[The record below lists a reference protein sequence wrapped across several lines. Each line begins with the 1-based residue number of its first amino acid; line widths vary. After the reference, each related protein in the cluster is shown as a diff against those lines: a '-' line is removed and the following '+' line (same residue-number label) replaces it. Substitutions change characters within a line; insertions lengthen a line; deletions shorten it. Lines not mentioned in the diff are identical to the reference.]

1 MNDINQDG
9 LSKIDRFYEKHRDVA
24 VTVSYGMLS
33 AILGLIKIN
42 TPGFEGSYSDLREVA
57 LIVCLFHLRK
67 PIYIIPLCLITLIG
81 IPFNTR
87 LIAVFLMH
95 VIPLGVLWYVYDWL
109 RQKNLRSLNFSFLW
123 NLLVFGYFT
132 LLLYPILIITYQL
145 LGFNTEVN
153 FINSYKSIFESGLI
167 EMITTCFITALYLLQ
182 LSMRR
187 KLKNTNIYL
196 EEMVQKRTS
205 ELSEANEELLNLNE
219 NLEHLVQERTTK
231 ISSQLAKIT
240 EYAHINS
247 HEVRGP
253 LARIMGLIKLINA
266 TKEIHEII
274 PLINKLEQSANEL
287 DEIVRKMNGLLGSET
302 QIND

>member
-1 MNDINQDG
+1 
-9 LSKIDRFYEKHRDVA
+9 
-24 VTVSYGMLS
+24 
-33 AILGLIKIN
+33 
-42 TPGFEGSYSDLREVA
+42 
-57 LIVCLFHLRK
+57 
-67 PIYIIPLCLITLIG
+67 
-81 IPFNTR
+81 
-87 LIAVFLMH
+87 
-95 VIPLGVLWYVYDWL
+95 
-109 RQKNLRSLNFSFLW
+109 
-123 NLLVFGYFT
+123 
-132 LLLYPILIITYQL
+132 
-145 LGFNTEVN
+145 
-153 FINSYKSIFESGLI
+153 
-167 EMITTCFITALYLLQ
+167 
-182 LSMRR
+182 MRR

-266 TKEIHEII
+266 TKDIHEII

>member
-95 VIPLGVLWYVYDWL
+95 VIPLGVLW
-109 RQKNLRSLNFSFLW
+109 
-123 NLLVFGYFT
+123 
-132 LLLYPILIITYQL
+132 
-145 LGFNTEVN
+145 
-153 FINSYKSIFESGLI
+153 
-167 EMITTCFITALYLLQ
+167 
-182 LSMRR
+182 
-187 KLKNTNIYL
+187 
-196 EEMVQKRTS
+196 
-205 ELSEANEELLNLNE
+205 
-219 NLEHLVQERTTK
+219 
-231 ISSQLAKIT
+231 
-240 EYAHINS
+240 
-247 HEVRGP
+247 
-253 LARIMGLIKLINA
+253 
-266 TKEIHEII
+266 
-274 PLINKLEQSANEL
+274 
-287 DEIVRKMNGLLGSET
+287 
-302 QIND
+302 